1 MLYPSDGIGDPVGE
15 RYKALSLE
23 VCPGNPVGERYKA
36 LSLEVCPIE
45 LANDPS

>member
-23 VCPGNPVGERYKA
+23 VCP
-36 LSLEVCPIE
+36 IE